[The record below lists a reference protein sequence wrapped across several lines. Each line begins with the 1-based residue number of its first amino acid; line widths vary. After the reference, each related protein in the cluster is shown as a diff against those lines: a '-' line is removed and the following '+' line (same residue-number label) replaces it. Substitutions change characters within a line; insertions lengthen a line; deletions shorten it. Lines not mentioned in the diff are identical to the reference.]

1 MMRSILILA
10 GAIVLAVIALRI
22 IFGILSFVFS
32 LVALLVV
39 VAGLLFVVNW
49 AMSQFRKSKL
59 D

>member
-1 MMRSILILA
+1 MMRNILILA

-22 IFGILSFVFS
+22 IFSVLSFVFS

-39 VAGLLFVVNW
+39 VAGLLFLVNW
-49 AMSQFRKSKL
+49 AMNQFRKSDL

>member
-1 MMRSILILA
+1 MMRNILVLA

-22 IFGILSFVFS
+22 IFSVLSFVFS

-39 VAGLLFVVNW
+39 VAGLLFLVNW
-49 AMSQFRKSKL
+49 AMNQFRKSEL